1 MKFLASVVAL
11 LGVISL
17 MIGIILVQYD
27 YQNRWRGAA
36 IGETP
41 ASSNSVSTANAQ
53 LDQRYYAAR

>member
-17 MIGIILVQYD
+17 MIGIILVQSN
-27 YQNRWRGAA
+27 YQNSWREAA
-36 IGETP
+36 ISAST
-41 ASSNSVSTANAQ
+41 ASSNSGPTAKAQ